1 MSHLIVRDGSAP
13 AKLSRRRWTIG
24 EKLAIVH
31 AAKYSGDPVS
41 LVARRHGMNANLLF
55 NWLQRDRDGTLDRGA
70 LSGEAVGA
78 AGFIDVGLIGVEA
91 PGRETPALE
100 IELPCG
106 AKVKVAAGSDAAML
120 GSILLA
126 VRAAS

>member
-1 MSHLIVRDGSAP
+1 MGHVVVRGGSAP
-13 AKLSRRRWTIG
+13 ARRTRRSWTIE

-41 LVARRHGMNANLLF
+41 VVARRHGMNANHLF

-70 LSGEAVGA
+70 LYGEAG
-78 AGFIDVGLIGVEA
+78 GPLSFVEA
-91 PGRETPALE
+91 GVIGDEAAGRETPALE

-106 AKVKVAAGSDAAML
+106 AKVKVAAGADGAML
-120 GSILLA
+120 RSILLA